1 MGNLFR
7 RIRKYHILLLCVTVV
22 LILDQLTKLLVMR
35 YIPFGT
41 YNYPEPIPV
50 IKGFFYLVHIGNTGS
65 AWGMF
70 ENLGLYLAIF
80 ALVAVT
86 SIFLFRKMLM
96 LHLLP
101 MQIVFG
107 LMIGGILGNFL
118 DRIFVKHVVDFIDIH
133 LPFYRWPAFNVAD
146 SAICVGVIAYIGITF
161 WLDRKSKDAEK
172 R

>member
-7 RIRKYHILLLCVTVV
+7 RIWKYHILLLCVVVV
-22 LILDQLTKLLVMR
+22 LILDQLTKLLVLQHIV
-35 YIPFGT
+35 YGT

-80 ALVAVT
+80 ALVAIT
-86 SIFLFRKMLM
+86 SIFLFRRMLM

-107 LMIGGILGNFL
+107 VLIGGILGNFL
-118 DRIFVKHVVDFIDIH
+118 DRIFVGHVVDFIDIH
-133 LPFYRWPAFNVAD
+133 LPFYRWPAFNIAD

-161 WLDRKSKDAEK
+161 WLDRKNKDAEK
-172 R
+172 E